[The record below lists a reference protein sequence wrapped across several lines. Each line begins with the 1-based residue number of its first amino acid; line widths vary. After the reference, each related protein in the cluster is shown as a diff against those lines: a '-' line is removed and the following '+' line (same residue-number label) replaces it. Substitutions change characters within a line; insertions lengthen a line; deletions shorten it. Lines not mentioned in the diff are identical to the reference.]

1 MMEYL
6 NINAGLLNEY
16 LEDIP
21 DEYMIVLE
29 GTCGSIPVKS
39 ISIDDE
45 SKEVILKA
53 YSDKEEWWFVNVKV
67 EDAIVKRLIKMY
79 LTVNKTATAR
89 MITKHIYDNN
99 YGLQKTYT
107 PSSLGKK
114 ITEWNKTSRTWFN
127 IESYHDGKNKWY
139 YIKE

>member
-1 MMEYL
+1 MAIMEYL

-53 YSDKEEWWFVNVKV
+53 YSDKEE
-67 EDAIVKRLIKMY
+67 
-79 LTVNKTATAR
+79 
-89 MITKHIYDNN
+89 
-99 YGLQKTYT
+99 
-107 PSSLGKK
+107 
-114 ITEWNKTSRTWFN
+114 
-127 IESYHDGKNKWY
+127 
-139 YIKE
+139 

>member
-1 MMEYL
+1 M
-6 NINAGLLNEY
+6 
-16 LEDIP
+16 
-21 DEYMIVLE
+21 
-29 GTCGSIPVKS
+29 
-39 ISIDDE
+39 
-45 SKEVILKA
+45 
-53 YSDKEEWWFVNVKV
+53 NVKV

-114 ITEWNKTSRTWFN
+114 ITEWNKTSITWFN